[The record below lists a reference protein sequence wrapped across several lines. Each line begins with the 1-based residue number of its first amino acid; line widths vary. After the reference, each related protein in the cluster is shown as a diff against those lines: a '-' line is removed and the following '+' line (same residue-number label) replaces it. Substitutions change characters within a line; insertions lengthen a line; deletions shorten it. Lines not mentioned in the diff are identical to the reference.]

1 MFIQTENT
9 PNPSTLKFI
18 PEKNILKKGNF
29 EFKSK
34 SEAKIS
40 PLAMKLFENED
51 VKNVFF
57 GIDFI
62 TITKSEA
69 IDWEIIK
76 PDILSK
82 IMNFFSSGLPVI
94 NEGDI
99 SENDDSSKKEVYNKK
114 DLKIVEHIKELLEEK
129 IRPAVAQ
136 DGGDIRFVK
145 FEDYIVFLELRGS
158 CAGCP
163 SSTLT
168 LKSGIENMLKY
179 YIPEI
184 KSVEAVN

>member
-1 MFIQTENT
+1 MSFCLIILAGGNSHRFKSNISKPYQKIAGKSLIELNIIKARRFK
-9 PNPSTLKFI
+9 LI
-18 PEKNILKKGNF
+18 KNI
-29 EFKSK
+29 
-34 SEAKIS
+34 I
-40 PLAMKLFENED
+40 
-51 VKNVFF
+51 V
-57 GIDFI
+57 
-62 TITKSEA
+62 
-69 IDWEIIK
+69 
-76 PDILSK
+76 
-82 IMNFFSSGLPVI
+82 
-94 NEGDI
+94 
-99 SENDDSSKKEVYNKK
+99 VYNKK

>member
-57 GIDFI
+57 GNPRLSFQ
-62 TITKSEA
+62 TKHSC
-69 IDWEIIK
+69 
-76 PDILSK
+76 
-82 IMNFFSSGLPVI
+82 
-94 NEGDI
+94 
-99 SENDDSSKKEVYNKK
+99 KKNKVSNC
-114 DLKIVEHIKELLEEK
+114 L
-129 IRPAVAQ
+129 
-136 DGGDIRFVK
+136 G
-145 FEDYIVFLELRGS
+145 
-158 CAGCP
+158 
-163 SSTLT
+163 
-168 LKSGIENMLKY
+168 
-179 YIPEI
+179 
-184 KSVEAVN
+184 

>member
-1 MFIQTENT
+1 MFIQTEIT

-18 PEKNILKKGNF
+18 PENKILDKGTY

-34 SEAKIS
+34 EEAKS
-40 PLAMKLFENED
+40 SKLAMDLFSNKA
-51 VKNVFF
+51 VTNVFF
-57 GIDFI
+57 GLDFI
-62 TITKSEA
+62 TITKSESY
-69 IDWEIIK
+69 DWDVIK

-82 IMNFFSSGLPVI
+82 IMNFFSSGLPLI
-94 NEGDI
+94 ESDI
-99 SENDDSSKKEVYNKK
+99 PKSESNDSNIKYNADQK
-114 DLKIVEHIKELLEEK
+114 KIVQQIQTLLDEK
-129 IRPAVAQ
+129 IKPAVAQ
-136 DGGDIRFVK
+136 DGGDITFVRLEK
-145 FEDYIVFLELRGS
+145 NIVYLELRGA

-184 KSVEAVN
+184 ESVEAVN

>member
-18 PEKNILKKGNF
+18 PEKSILKKGNF

-34 SEAKIS
+34 LEAKIS

-69 IDWEIIK
+69 VDWEIIK

-82 IMNFFSSGLPVI
+82 IMNFFFLQAYQLLTREI
-94 NEGDI
+94 FLRMI
-99 SENDDSSKKEVYNKK
+99 IHQRKKLIIKK
-114 DLKIVEHIKELLEEK
+114 I
-129 IRPAVAQ
+129 
-136 DGGDIRFVK
+136 
-145 FEDYIVFLELRGS
+145 
-158 CAGCP
+158 
-163 SSTLT
+163 
-168 LKSGIENMLKY
+168 
-179 YIPEI
+179 
-184 KSVEAVN
+184 

>member
-18 PEKNILKKGNF
+18 PEKNILKKGNL

-34 SEAKIS
+34 IEAKNS

-51 VKNVFF
+51 VKSVFF

-62 TITKSEA
+62 TITKSDSV
-69 IDWEIIK
+69 DWEIVK

-82 IMNFFSSGLPVI
+82 IMNFLSSGLPVV
-94 NEGDI
+94 NDGDI
-99 SENDDSSKKEVYNKK
+99 SESDKVENKDKYNKE
-114 DLKIVEHIKELLEEK
+114 DLKIVEQIQELLEEK

-145 FEDYIVFLELRGS
+145 FEDHIVFLELRGS